1 MPDINKMISDANS
14 MRKNALKNLEE
25 YMAHYAALEKEVQSR
40 FQEEYSHNNHKIA
53 GLEDFHQLSYICK
66 KNFGTVRSACNLLSR
81 MSDLSGFDISEHD
94 ELVKE
99 LDKILKD

>member
-1 MPDINKMISDANS
+1 MPELNKMISDANE
-14 MRKNALKNLEE
+14 MRKNVLKNLQE
-25 YMAHYAALEKEVQSR
+25 YMTHYALLEKEVQNR
-40 FQEEYSHNNHKIA
+40 FQDEYSHNNHKLN

-66 KNFGTVRSACNLLSR
+66 KNFGTVRSACNLMAR

-99 LDKILKD
+99 LDEILKD